1 MFWDITNDALDSSE
15 SLVKVV
21 YDSWVLDED
30 LATIRERSSLT
41 NETII
46 GGDGVIGP
54 LPLLDWLFI
63 DELLARA
70 KRLILNDISSEALA
84 RLQSRIGAVGDQ
96 VQWFHHD
103 MSKPMQGRVVRVV
116 DQKTAVVPLHADTLA
131 DPNKLLASI
140 RSLVDL
146 A

>member
-15 SLVKVV
+15 SLLKAA

-54 LPLLDWLFI
+54 LPLLDCP
-63 DELLARA
+63 
-70 KRLILNDISSEALA
+70 
-84 RLQSRIGAVGDQ
+84 GC
-96 VQWFHHD
+96 
-103 MSKPMQGRVVRVV
+103 
-116 DQKTAVVPLHADTLA
+116 HAA
-131 DPNKLLASI
+131 G
-140 RSLVDL
+140 
-146 A
+146 

>member
-1 MFWDITNDALDSSE
+1 MGRRDGLGRDQFWDITNDALESSE
-15 SLVKVV
+15 SLVKAA

-46 GGDGVIGP
+46 GGDGVSGP

-70 KRLILNDISSEALA
+70 KRLILNDKYRA
-84 RLQSRIGAVGDQ
+84 RRC
-96 VQWFHHD
+96 
-103 MSKPMQGRVVRVV
+103 
-116 DQKTAVVPLHADTLA
+116 
-131 DPNKLLASI
+131 
-140 RSLVDL
+140 
-146 A
+146 